1 MRGDKETKTVM
12 QVTETLSDGLRREYR
27 VLIPA
32 GELDS
37 KVNDRLGEM
46 KDRVR
51 INGFRP
57 GKVPVAHLKRVYG
70 RAAMAEAIE
79 AAVRDANAKIVADN
93 NFRLAMQPQ
102 VTLPN
107 EEKDVEA
114 VIGGKSDLSYTVAL
128 EILAPIEFGDFKS
141 ISLTKLVADVTD
153 EQVDEALKKI
163 AEQNRPYADKGEGAK
178 AESGDRVIIS
188 FVGKIDGAPFEGG
201 TGEDVAVQLGSAT
214 FIPGFEDQLIGI
226 AAGEQ
231 RVVKVT
237 FPQNYPAA
245 HLAGKEAEFDV
256 TVKTVEAPKEVTI
269 NDDFAKSLGLESLD
283 KLKDAVKERLARESD
298 AQSRQRLKREL
309 FDQLDEMHKFEVPQ
323 GLFEQEF
330 QNLWQTAQNEMKQQ
344 GKSFADENTTE
355 EAEQAEYRRIA
366 NRRVRLG
373 LLLDEI
379 ARRNDLT
386 VTDDETTRAVVEQ
399 VRQYPGREQ
408 ELWDMFRKNPEA
420 LASIRAP
427 ILENK
432 VTDFL
437 LALGNVT
444 DKKVTRDELYREDDD
459 KAA

>member
-1 MRGDKETKTVM
+1 M

-37 KVNDRLGEM
+37 KVNDRLSEM

-79 AAVRDANAKIVADN
+79 AAVRDANAKIVTDN

-102 VTLPN
+102 VTLPS

-114 VIGGKSDLSYTVAL
+114 VLGGKSDLSYTVAM

-153 EQVDEALKKI
+153 EHIDEALKKI
-163 AEQNRPYADKGEGAK
+163 AEQNRPFSDKGEDAK
-178 AESGDRVIIS
+178 AENGDRLIIS
-188 FVGKIDGAPFEGG
+188 FVGKIDGTPFEGG
-201 TGEDVAVQLGSAT
+201 SGEDVALHLGSGS
-214 FIPGFEDQLIGI
+214 FIPGFEDQLAGA
-226 AAGEQ
+226 AAGDQ

-245 HLAGKEAEFDV
+245 HLAGKDAEFDV
-256 TVKTVEAPKEVTI
+256 TVKSIEAPKEVTI
-269 NDDFAKSLGLESLD
+269 DDDFAKSLGLESLD
-283 KLKDAVKERLARESD
+283 KLKDAVKERLAREHD
-298 AQSRQRLKREL
+298 AMSRQRMKRSL
-309 FDQLDEMHKFEVPQ
+309 FDALDEMHKFDVPK

-330 QNLWQTAQNEMKQQ
+330 QNLWQTAQNEMQQQ
-344 GKSFADENTTE
+344 GKTFADENTTE
-355 EAEQAEYRRIA
+355 EAEREEYRKIA

-379 ARRNDLT
+379 ARRNELT
-386 VTDDETTRAVVEQ
+386 VTDDETTRAVVEHI
-399 VRQYPGREQ
+399 RQYPGREQ

-420 LASIRAP
+420 LATLRAP

-437 LALGNVT
+437 FALAKVT
-444 DKKVTRDELYREDDD
+444 EKKVSRDELYREDEE

>member
-1 MRGDKETKTVM
+1 M

-128 EILAPIEFGDFKS
+128 EILAPIELGDFKS

-188 FVGKIDGAPFEGG
+188 FVGKIDGTPFEGG

-245 HLAGKEAEFDV
+245 HLAGKEATFDV
-256 TVKTVEAPKEVTI
+256 TAKTVEAPKEVAI
-269 NDDFAKSLGLESLD
+269 DDDFAKSLGLESLD
-283 KLKDAVKERLARESD
+283 KLKDAVKERLAREND

-309 FDQLDEMHKFEVPQ
+309 FDKLDEMHKFEVPQ

-344 GKSFADENTTE
+344 GKTFADENTTE

-420 LASIRAP
+420 LASVRAP

-437 LALGNVT
+437 FALGKVT
-444 DKKVTRDELYREDDD
+444 EKKVTRDELYREDDD

>member
-1 MRGDKETKTVM
+1 M

>member
-1 MRGDKETKTVM
+1 M

-32 GELDS
+32 GELDV

-70 RAAMAEAIE
+70 RAAMAEVIE
-79 AAVRDANAKIVADN
+79 AAVRDANAKIVSDN

-141 ISLTKLVADVTD
+141 IALTKLVADVAD
-153 EQVDEALKKI
+153 DQVDEALKKI

-178 AESGDRVIIS
+178 AESGDRVNIS
-188 FVGKIDGAPFEGG
+188 FVGKIDGTPFDGG

-231 RVVKVT
+231 RVVKVS

-245 HLAGKEAEFDV
+245 HLAGKAAEFDV
-256 TVKTVEAPKEVTI
+256 TAKSIEAPKEVTVD
-269 NDDFAKSLGLESLD
+269 DDFAKSLGLESLD
-283 KLKDAVKERLARESD
+283 KLKDAVKERLARENE

-309 FDQLDEMHKFEVPQ
+309 FDQLDEMHKFDVPQ
-323 GLFEQEF
+323 GLFEQEY
-330 QNLWQTAQNEMKQQ
+330 QNLWQTAQNEMQQQ
-344 GKSFADENTTE
+344 GKTFADENTTE
-355 EAEQAEYRRIA
+355 EAEQAEYKRIA

-408 ELWDMFRKNPEA
+408 EMWDMFRKNPEA

-437 LALGNVT
+437 FALGKVT
-444 DKKVTRDELYREDDD
+444 DKKVSRDELYREDDD

>member
-1 MRGDKETKTVM
+1 M

-32 GELDS
+32 GELDT

-46 KDRVR
+46 KDKVR

-114 VIGGKSDLSYTVAL
+114 VIGGKSDLAYTVAL

-141 ISLTKLVADVTD
+141 ISLTKLVADVGD
-153 EQVDEALKKI
+153 DQIGEALKTI
-163 AEQNRPYADKGEGAK
+163 AEQNRPYADKGEGAS
-178 AESGDRVIIS
+178 AASGDRVVIS
-188 FVGKIDGAPFEGG
+188 FVGKIDGTPFEGG

-214 FIPGFEDQLIGI
+214 FIPGFEDQLTGI

-231 RVVKVT
+231 RVIKVT

-245 HLAGKEAEFDV
+245 HLAGKDAEFDV
-256 TVKTVEAPKEVTI
+256 TAKTVEAPKDVTI
-269 NDDFAKSLGLESLD
+269 DDDFAKSLGLESLD
-283 KLKDAVKERLARESD
+283 KLKDAVRERLAREND
-298 AQSRQRLKREL
+298 TQSRMKLKREL
-309 FDQLDEMHKFEVPQ
+309 FDKLDEMHKFDVPQ
-323 GLFEQEF
+323 GLFDQEY
-330 QNLWQTAQNEMKQQ
+330 QNLWQTAQNEMQQQ
-344 GKSFADENTTE
+344 GKTFADENTTE
-355 EAEQAEYRRIA
+355 EAEQAEYKKIA

-386 VTDDETTRAVVEQ
+386 VTDDETTRAVVEH

-437 LALGNVT
+437 FALGKVT
-444 DKKVTRDELYREDDD
+444 DKKVTRDELYRDDDD

>member
-1 MRGDKETKTVM
+1 M

-57 GKVPVAHLKRVYG
+57 GKVPVAHLRRLYG

-79 AAVRDANAKIVADN
+79 AAVRDANAKIVSDN

-102 VTLPN
+102 VTLP
-107 EEKDVEA
+107 EEERDVEA
-114 VIGGKSDLSYTVAL
+114 LIGGKADLAYTVSM

-141 ISLTKLVADVTD
+141 IALTRLVTD
-153 EQVDEALKKI
+153 IAEEDVEKALTGI
-163 AEQNRPYADKGEGAK
+163 AEQNKPFADKDGTAEEGAK
-178 AESGDRVIIS
+178 ADSGDRVTMS
-188 FVGKIDGAPFEGG
+188 FVGKIDGTPFEGG
-201 TGEDVAVQLGSAT
+201 SGEDVPLVLGSGS
-214 FIPGFEDQLIGI
+214 FIPGFEDQLTGI
-226 AAGEQ
+226 AAGET
-231 RVVKVT
+231 RVVKVS
-237 FPQNYPAA
+237 FPQDYPAT

-256 TVKTVEAPKEVTI
+256 TAKSIAAPKQIEI
-269 NDDFAKSLGLESLD
+269 NDDFAKSLGLDSLD
-283 KLKDAVKERLARESD
+283 KLKEAVRERLTREHEGV
-298 AQSRQRLKREL
+298 SRQRMKRVL
-309 FDQLDEMHKFEVPQ
+309 FDRLDEMHKFDVPQ
-323 GLFEQEF
+323 GMLEQEF
-330 QNLWQTAQNEMKQQ
+330 QNLWQTAQDELKQQ
-344 GKSFADENTTE
+344 GKTFADEGTTE
-355 EAEQAEYRRIA
+355 EKEQEEYRRIA

-379 ARRNDLT
+379 ARRNNLT
-386 VTDDETTRAVVEQ
+386 VTDDETTRAVVEH

-432 VTDFL
+432 VTEFL
-437 LALGNVT
+437 FALATVT
-444 DKKVTRDELYREDDD
+444 DRKVGRDELYRDDEGDD
-459 KAA
+459 KPAA

>member
-1 MRGDKETKTVM
+1 M

-37 KVNDRLGEM
+37 KVNDRLSEM

-79 AAVRDANAKIVADN
+79 VAVRDANAKIVTDN

-102 VTLPN
+102 VTLPS

-114 VIGGKSDLSYTVAL
+114 VLGGKSDLSYTVAM

-153 EQVDEALKKI
+153 EHIDEALKKI
-163 AEQNRPYADKGEGAK
+163 AEQNRPFSDKGEDAK
-178 AESGDRVIIS
+178 AENGDRLIIS
-188 FVGKIDGAPFEGG
+188 FVGKIDGTPFEGG
-201 TGEDVAVQLGSAT
+201 SGEDVALHLGSGS
-214 FIPGFEDQLIGI
+214 FIPGFEDQLAGA
-226 AAGEQ
+226 AAGDQ

-245 HLAGKEAEFDV
+245 HLAGKDAEFDV
-256 TVKTVEAPKEVTI
+256 TVKSIEAPKEVTI
-269 NDDFAKSLGLESLD
+269 DDDFAKSLGLESLD
-283 KLKDAVKERLARESD
+283 KLKDAVKERLAREHD
-298 AQSRQRLKREL
+298 AMSRQRMKRSL
-309 FDQLDEMHKFEVPQ
+309 FDALDEMHKFDVPQ

-330 QNLWQTAQNEMKQQ
+330 QNLWQTAQNEMQQQ
-344 GKSFADENTTE
+344 GKTFADENTTE
-355 EAEQAEYRRIA
+355 EAEREEYRKIA

-379 ARRNDLT
+379 ARRNELT
-386 VTDDETTRAVVEQ
+386 VTDDETTRAVVEHI
-399 VRQYPGREQ
+399 RQYPGREQ

-420 LASIRAP
+420 LATLRAP

-437 LALGNVT
+437 FALAKVT
-444 DKKVTRDELYREDDD
+444 EKKVSRDELYREDED

>member
-1 MRGDKETKTVM
+1 M

-102 VTLPN
+102 VTLPS

-163 AEQNRPYADKGEGAK
+163 AEQNRPYADKGEAAK

-188 FVGKIDGAPFEGG
+188 FVGKIDGTPFEGG

-256 TVKTVEAPKEVTI
+256 TAKTVEAPKDVTI
-269 NDDFAKSLGLESLD
+269 DDDFAKSLGLESLD
-283 KLKDAVKERLARESD
+283 KLKDAVKERLAREND

-309 FDQLDEMHKFEVPQ
+309 FDKLDEMHKFEVPQ

-344 GKSFADENTTE
+344 GKTFADENTTE

-420 LASIRAP
+420 LASVRAP

-437 LALGNVT
+437 FALGKVT
-444 DKKVTRDELYREDDD
+444 EKKVTRDELYREDDD

>member
-1 MRGDKETKTVM
+1 M

-32 GELDS
+32 GELDI

-46 KDRVR
+46 KDKVR

-57 GKVPVAHLKRVYG
+57 GKVPVAHLKRMYG
-70 RAAMAEAIE
+70 RSAMAEAIE

-114 VIGGKSDLSYTVAL
+114 VIGGKSDLAYTVAL

-141 ISLTKLVADVTD
+141 IALTKLVADVED
-153 EQVDEALKKI
+153 GQVEEALKKI
-163 AEQNRPYADKGEGAK
+163 AEQNRPYADKGEGAS
-178 AESGDRVIIS
+178 AASGDRVVIS
-188 FVGKIDGAPFEGG
+188 FVGKIDGTPFEGG

-214 FIPGFEDQLIGI
+214 FIPGFEDQLTGI

-231 RVVKVT
+231 RMLKVT

-245 HLAGKEAEFDV
+245 PLAGKDAEFDV
-256 TVKTVEAPKEVTI
+256 TAKTIETPKDVTVD
-269 NDDFAKSLGLESLD
+269 DDFAKSLGLESLD
-283 KLKDAVKERLARESD
+283 KLKDAVKERLAREND
-298 AQSRQRLKREL
+298 TQSRMRLKRDL
-309 FDQLDEMHKFEVPQ
+309 FDKLDEMHKFDVPQ
-323 GLFEQEF
+323 GLFEQEY
-330 QNLWQTAQNEMKQQ
+330 QNLWQTAQNEMQQQ
-344 GKSFADENTTE
+344 GKTFADENTTE
-355 EAEQAEYRRIA
+355 EAEQAEYRKIA

-379 ARRNDLT
+379 ARRNELT
-386 VTDDETTRAVVEQ
+386 VTDDETTRAVVEH

-437 LALGNVT
+437 FALGKVT

>member
-1 MRGDKETKTVM
+1 MTVM

-37 KVNDRLGEM
+37 KVNDRLSEM
-46 KDRVR
+46 KDKVR

-57 GKVPVAHLKRVYG
+57 GKVPVAHLKRMYG
-70 RAAMAEAIE
+70 RSAMAEAIE
-79 AAVRDANAKIVADN
+79 AAVRDVNAKIVADN
-93 NFRLAMQPQ
+93 NFRLAMQPE
-102 VTLPN
+102 VKLP
-107 EEKDVEA
+107 EEQKDVEA
-114 VIGGKSDLSYTVAL
+114 VIDGKSDLSYTVAM

-153 EQVDEALKKI
+153 EQVDEGLKKI

-178 AESGDRVIIS
+178 AASGDRVIMS
-188 FVGKIDGAPFEGG
+188 FVGKIDGTPFEGG
-201 TGEDVAVQLGSAT
+201 TGEDVAVQLGSGT
-214 FIPGFEDQLIGI
+214 FIPGFEDQLTGI

-237 FPQNYPAA
+237 FPQTYPAA
-245 HLAGKEAEFDV
+245 HLAGKDAEFDV
-256 TVKTVEAPKEVTI
+256 TAKSIEAPKDVTI
-269 NDDFAKSLGLESLD
+269 DDEFAKSLGLESLD
-283 KLKDAVKERLARESD
+283 KLKEAVKDRLAREHD
-298 AQSRQRLKREL
+298 TQSRMKLKRDL
-309 FDQLDEMHKFEVPQ
+309 FDALDEMHRFEVPA

-330 QNLWQTAQNEMKQQ
+330 QNLWQTAQNDMKQQ
-344 GKSFADENTTE
+344 GRTFADENTTE
-355 EAEQAEYRRIA
+355 EAEQAEYRKIA

-379 ARRNDLT
+379 ARRNELT
-386 VTDDETTRAVVEQ
+386 VTDDETTRAVVEY

-420 LASIRAP
+420 LASLRAP

-432 VTDFL
+432 VTEFL
-437 LALGNVT
+437 FALGKVT

>member
-1 MRGDKETKTVM
+1 M

-57 GKVPVAHLKRVYG
+57 GKVPVAHLRRLYG

-79 AAVRDANAKIVADN
+79 AAVRDANAKIVSDN

-102 VTLPN
+102 VTLP
-107 EEKDVEA
+107 EEERDVEA
-114 VIGGKSDLSYTVAL
+114 LIGGKADLAYTVAM

-141 ISLTKLVADVTD
+141 VSLTRLVADIAD
-153 EQVDEALKKI
+153 EDVEKALAGI
-163 AEQNRPYADKGEGAK
+163 AEQNKPFADKEEGAK
-178 AESGDRVIIS
+178 AESGDRVTIS
-188 FVGKIDGAPFEGG
+188 FVGKIDGTPFEGG
-201 TGEDVAVQLGSAT
+201 SGEDVPLVLGSGN
-214 FIPGFEDQLIGI
+214 FIPGFEDQLTGI
-226 AAGEQ
+226 APGEA

-237 FPQNYPAA
+237 FPQDYPAA
-245 HLAGKEAEFDV
+245 QLAGKEAEFDV
-256 TVKTVEAPKEVTI
+256 TAKSVAAPKEVEL

-283 KLKDAVKERLARESD
+283 KLKEAVRERLTREHEGM
-298 AQSRQRLKREL
+298 SRQRMKRAL
-309 FDQLDEMHKFEVPQ
+309 FDKLDEMHKFDVPA
-323 GLFEQEF
+323 GMLEQEF
-330 QNLWQTAQNEMKQQ
+330 QNLWQTAQEELKQE
-344 GKSFADENTTE
+344 GKTFADEGTTE
-355 EAEQAEYRRIA
+355 EKEQEEYRRIA

-379 ARRNDLT
+379 ARRNNLT
-386 VTDDETTRAVVEQ
+386 VTDDETTRAVVEHI
-399 VRQYPGREQ
+399 RQYPGREQ

-432 VTDFL
+432 VTEFL
-437 LALGNVT
+437 FALATVT
-444 DKKVTRDELYREDDD
+444 DKKVDRDELFRDDESD
-459 KAA
+459 GKPAA

>member
-1 MRGDKETKTVM
+1 M

-37 KVNDRLGEM
+37 KVNDRLSEM

-57 GKVPVAHLKRVYG
+57 GKVPVAHLKRMYG
-70 RAAMAEAIE
+70 RSAMAEAIE
-79 AAVRDANAKIVADN
+79 ATVRDVNAKIVADN

-102 VTLPN
+102 VTLPS

-153 EQVDEALKKI
+153 AQIDEALKKI
-163 AEQNRPYADKGEGAK
+163 AEQNRPYEAKGEGAK
-178 AESGDRVIIS
+178 AADGDRVIIS
-188 FVGKIDGAPFEGG
+188 FVGKIGGTPFEGG
-201 TGEDVAVQLGSAT
+201 AGEDVAVQLGSGT
-214 FIPGFEDQLIGI
+214 FIPGFEDQLVGIG
-226 AAGEQ
+226 AGEQ

-237 FPQNYPAA
+237 FPQTYPAA
-245 HLAGKEAEFDV
+245 HLAGKDAEFDV
-256 TVKTVEAPKEVTI
+256 TAKSIEAPKDVTV
-269 NDDFAKSLGLESLD
+269 DDEFAKSLGLESLD
-283 KLKDAVKERLARESD
+283 KLKEAVKERLAREND
-298 AQSRQRLKREL
+298 TQSRMRLKRGL
-309 FDQLDEMHKFEVPQ
+309 FDALDEMHKFDVPQ

-330 QNLWQTAQNEMKQQ
+330 QNLWQSAQNEMKQQ
-344 GKSFADENTTE
+344 GKTFADENTTE
-355 EAEQAEYRRIA
+355 EAEQAEYRKIA
-366 NRRVRLG
+366 DRRVRLG

-386 VTDDETTRAVVEQ
+386 VTDDETTRAVVEY

-420 LASIRAP
+420 LASLRAP

-432 VTDFL
+432 VTEFL
-437 LALGNVT
+437 FALAKVT
-444 DKKVTRDELYREDDD
+444 DKKVTREELYRDDE

>member
-1 MRGDKETKTVM
+1 M

-188 FVGKIDGAPFEGG
+188 FVGKIDGTPFEGG

-245 HLAGKEAEFDV
+245 HLAGKEAAFDV
-256 TVKTVEAPKEVTI
+256 TAKTVEAPKDVAI
-269 NDDFAKSLGLESLD
+269 DDDFAKSLGLESLD
-283 KLKDAVKERLARESD
+283 KLKDAVKERLAREND

-309 FDQLDEMHKFEVPQ
+309 FDKLDEMHKFEVPQ

-344 GKSFADENTTE
+344 GKTFADENTTE

-420 LASIRAP
+420 LASVRAP

-437 LALGNVT
+437 FALGKVT
-444 DKKVTRDELYREDDD
+444 EKKVTRDELYREDDD

>member
-1 MRGDKETKTVM
+1 M

-102 VTLPN
+102 VTLPS

-163 AEQNRPYADKGEGAK
+163 AEQNRPYVDKGEAAK

-188 FVGKIDGAPFEGG
+188 FVGKIDGTPFEGG

-245 HLAGKEAEFDV
+245 HLAGKEAAFDV
-256 TVKTVEAPKEVTI
+256 TAKTVEAPKDVTI
-269 NDDFAKSLGLESLD
+269 DDDFAKSLGLESLD
-283 KLKDAVKERLARESD
+283 KLKDAVKERLAREND

-309 FDQLDEMHKFEVPQ
+309 FDKLDEMHKFEVPQ

-344 GKSFADENTTE
+344 GKTFADENTTE

-420 LASIRAP
+420 LASVRAP

-437 LALGNVT
+437 FALGKVT

>member
-1 MRGDKETKTVM
+1 M

-57 GKVPVAHLKRVYG
+57 GKVPVAHLKRMYG
-70 RAAMAEAIE
+70 RSAMAEAIE
-79 AAVRDANAKIVADN
+79 ATVRDVNAKIVADN
-93 NFRLAMQPQ
+93 NFRLAMQPE
-102 VTLPN
+102 VKLP
-107 EEKDVEA
+107 EEQKDVEA
-114 VIGGKSDLSYTVAL
+114 VIDGKSDLSYTVAM

-141 ISLTKLVADVTD
+141 ITLTKLVADVAD
-153 EQVDEALKKI
+153 EQVEEGLKKI

-178 AESGDRVIIS
+178 AASGDRVIMS

-201 TGEDVAVQLGSAT
+201 AGEDVAIQLGSGT
-214 FIPGFEDQLIGI
+214 FIPGFEDQLTGI

-237 FPQNYPAA
+237 FPQTYPAA
-245 HLAGKEAEFDV
+245 HLAGKDAEFDV
-256 TVKTVEAPKEVTI
+256 TAKSIEAPKDVEI

-283 KLKDAVKERLARESD
+283 KLKEAVKDRLAREND
-298 AQSRQRLKREL
+298 TQSRMKLKRDL
-309 FDQLDEMHKFEVPQ
+309 FDALDEMHKFDVPA

-330 QNLWQTAQNEMKQQ
+330 QNLWQTALNDLKQQ
-344 GKSFADENTTE
+344 GKTFADENTTE
-355 EAEQAEYRRIA
+355 EAEQAEYRKIA

-379 ARRNDLT
+379 ARRNELT
-386 VTDDETTRAVVEQ
+386 VTDDETTRAVVEY

-420 LASIRAP
+420 LASLRAP

-432 VTDFL
+432 VTEFL
-437 LALGNVT
+437 FALGKVT

>member
-1 MRGDKETKTVM
+1 M

-32 GELDS
+32 GDLDS

-70 RAAMAEAIE
+70 RAAMAEVIE

-107 EEKDVEA
+107 EERDVEA
-114 VIGGKSDLSYTVAL
+114 VIGGKSDLAYTVAL

-141 ISLTKLVADVTD
+141 ISLTKLVADVD
-153 EQVDEALKKI
+153 DAQVDEALKKI
-163 AEQNRPYADKGEGAK
+163 AEQNRPYADKGEGAS
-178 AESGDRVIIS
+178 AASGDRVIIS
-188 FVGKIDGAPFEGG
+188 FVGKIDGTPFEGG
-201 TGEDVAVQLGSAT
+201 TGEDVAVQLGSGT
-214 FIPGFEDQLIGI
+214 FIPGFEDQLTGI

-231 RVVKVT
+231 RVIKVT

-245 HLAGKEAEFDV
+245 HLAGKDAEFDV
-256 TVKTVEAPKEVTI
+256 TAKTIETPKDVTI
-269 NDDFAKSLGLESLD
+269 DDDFAKSLGLESLD
-283 KLKDAVKERLARESD
+283 KLKDAVKERLAREND
-298 AQSRQRLKREL
+298 AQSRQRLKRDL
-309 FDQLDEMHKFEVPQ
+309 FDKLDEMHKFDVPQ
-323 GLFEQEF
+323 GLFEQEY
-330 QNLWQTAQNEMKQQ
+330 QNLWQTAQNEMQQQ
-344 GKSFADENTTE
+344 GKTFADENTTE
-355 EAEQAEYRRIA
+355 EAEQAEYRKIA

-379 ARRNDLT
+379 ARRNELT
-386 VTDDETTRAVVEQ
+386 VTDDETTRAVVEH

-437 LALGNVT
+437 FALGKVT

>member
-1 MRGDKETKTVM
+1 M

-46 KDRVR
+46 KDKVR

-57 GKVPVAHLKRVYG
+57 GKVPVAHLKRMYG
-70 RAAMAEAIE
+70 RSAMAEAIE
-79 AAVRDANAKIVADN
+79 ATVRDVNAKIVADN
-93 NFRLAMQPQ
+93 NFRLAMQPE
-102 VTLPN
+102 VKLP
-107 EEKDVEA
+107 EEQKDVEA
-114 VIGGKSDLSYTVAL
+114 VIDGKSDLSYTVAM

-141 ISLTKLVADVTD
+141 IALTKLVADVAD
-153 EQVDEALKKI
+153 EQVEEGLKKI

-178 AESGDRVIIS
+178 AASGDRVIMS
-188 FVGKIDGAPFEGG
+188 FVGKIDGTPFDGG
-201 TGEDVAVQLGSAT
+201 AGEDVAIQLGSGT
-214 FIPGFEDQLIGI
+214 FIPGFEDQLTGI

-237 FPQNYPAA
+237 FPQAYPAA
-245 HLAGKEAEFDV
+245 HLAGKDAEFDV
-256 TVKTVEAPKEVTI
+256 TAKSIEAPKDVEI

-283 KLKDAVKERLARESD
+283 KLKEAVKDRLAREND
-298 AQSRQRLKREL
+298 TQSRMKLKREL
-309 FDQLDEMHKFEVPQ
+309 FDALDEMHKFDVPQ
-323 GLFEQEF
+323 GLYEQEY
-330 QNLWQTAQNEMKQQ
+330 QNLWQTAQNDMKQQ
-344 GKSFADENTTE
+344 GKTFADENTTE
-355 EAEQAEYRRIA
+355 EAEQAEYRKIA

-379 ARRNDLT
+379 ARRNELT
-386 VTDDETTRAVVEQ
+386 VTDDETTRAVVEY

-420 LASIRAP
+420 LASLRAP

-432 VTDFL
+432 VTEFL
-437 LALGNVT
+437 FALGKVT

>member
-1 MRGDKETKTVM
+1 M

-188 FVGKIDGAPFEGG
+188 FVGKIDGTPFEGG

-245 HLAGKEAEFDV
+245 HLAGKEATFDV
-256 TVKTVEAPKEVTI
+256 TAKTVEAPKEVAI
-269 NDDFAKSLGLESLD
+269 DDDFAKSLGLESLD
-283 KLKDAVKERLARESD
+283 KLKDAVKERLAREND

-309 FDQLDEMHKFEVPQ
+309 FDKLDEMHKFEVPQ

-344 GKSFADENTTE
+344 GKTFADENTTE

-420 LASIRAP
+420 LASVRAP

-437 LALGNVT
+437 FALGKVT
-444 DKKVTRDELYREDDD
+444 EKKVTRDELYREDDD

>member
-1 MRGDKETKTVM
+1 M

-32 GELDS
+32 GDLDS
-37 KVNDRLGEM
+37 RVNERLSEM

-57 GKVPVAHLKRVYG
+57 GKVPVAHLKRLYG

-114 VIGGKSDLSYTVAL
+114 VIGGKSDLSYTVAM

-153 EQVDEALKKI
+153 EHVDEALKKI

-188 FVGKIDGAPFEGG
+188 FVGKIDGTPFEGG
-201 TGEDVAVQLGSAT
+201 TGEDVAVQLGSGT

-245 HLAGKEAEFDV
+245 HLAGKEAAFDV
-256 TVKTVEAPKEVTI
+256 TAKTIEAPKDVTVD
-269 NDDFAKSLGLESLD
+269 DDFAKSLGLESLE
-283 KLKDAVKERLARESD
+283 KLKDAVKERLGRENE

-309 FDQLDEMHKFEVPQ
+309 FDKLDEMHKFEVPQ

-330 QNLWQTAQNEMKQQ
+330 QNLWQAAQNEMKQQ
-344 GKSFADENTTE
+344 GKTFADENTTE
-355 EAEQAEYRRIA
+355 EAEEAEYRRIA

-379 ARRNDLT
+379 ARRNNLT
-386 VTDDETTRAVVEQ
+386 VTDDETTRAVVEY

-437 LALGNVT
+437 FALGQVT
-444 DKKVTRDELYREDDD
+444 EKKVTREELYREDEV

>member
-1 MRGDKETKTVM
+1 M

-37 KVNDRLGEM
+37 KVNDRLSEM

-57 GKVPVAHLKRVYG
+57 GKVPVAHLKRMYG
-70 RAAMAEAIE
+70 RSAMAEAIE
-79 AAVRDANAKIVADN
+79 ATVRDVNAKIVADN

-102 VTLPN
+102 VTLPSD
-107 EEKDVEA
+107 EKDVEA

-153 EQVDEALKKI
+153 AQIDEALKKI
-163 AEQNRPYADKGEGAK
+163 AEQNRPYEAKGEGAK
-178 AESGDRVIIS
+178 AADGDRVIIS
-188 FVGKIDGAPFEGG
+188 FVGKIGGTPFEGG
-201 TGEDVAVQLGSAT
+201 AGEDVAVQLGSGT
-214 FIPGFEDQLIGI
+214 FIPGFEDQLVGIG
-226 AAGEQ
+226 AGEQ

-237 FPQNYPAA
+237 FPQTYPAA
-245 HLAGKEAEFDV
+245 HLAGKDAEFDV
-256 TVKTVEAPKEVTI
+256 TAKSIEAPKDVTV
-269 NDDFAKSLGLESLD
+269 DDEFAKSLGLESLD
-283 KLKDAVKERLARESD
+283 KLKEAVKERLAREND
-298 AQSRQRLKREL
+298 TQSRMRLKRGL
-309 FDQLDEMHKFEVPQ
+309 FDALDEMHKFDVPQ

-330 QNLWQTAQNEMKQQ
+330 QNLWQSAQNEMKQQ
-344 GKSFADENTTE
+344 GKTFADENTTE
-355 EAEQAEYRRIA
+355 EAEQAEYRKIA
-366 NRRVRLG
+366 DRRVRLG

-386 VTDDETTRAVVEQ
+386 VTDDETTRAVVEY

-420 LASIRAP
+420 LASLRAP

-432 VTDFL
+432 VTEFL
-437 LALGNVT
+437 FALAKVT
-444 DKKVTRDELYREDDD
+444 DKKVTREELYRDDE

>member
-1 MRGDKETKTVM
+1 M

-46 KDRVR
+46 KDKVR

-57 GKVPVAHLKRVYG
+57 GKVPVAHLRRVYG

-93 NFRLAMQPQ
+93 NFRLAMQPE

-114 VIGGKSDLSYTVAL
+114 VIGGKSDLAYTVAL

-141 ISLTKLVADVTD
+141 ISLTKLVADVGD
-153 EQVDEALKKI
+153 DQIDEALKKI
-163 AEQNRPYADKGEGAK
+163 AEQNRPYADKGEGAS
-178 AESGDRVIIS
+178 AASGDRVVIS
-188 FVGKIDGAPFEGG
+188 FVGKIDGTPFEGG

-214 FIPGFEDQLIGI
+214 FIPGFEDQLTGI

-231 RVVKVT
+231 RVIKVT

-245 HLAGKEAEFDV
+245 HLAGKDAEFDV
-256 TVKTVEAPKEVTI
+256 TAKTVEAPKDVTI
-269 NDDFAKSLGLESLD
+269 DDDFAKSLGLESLD
-283 KLKDAVKERLARESD
+283 KLKDAVKERLAREND
-298 AQSRQRLKREL
+298 TQSRMKLKREL
-309 FDQLDEMHKFEVPQ
+309 FDKLDEMHKFDVPQ
-323 GLFEQEF
+323 GLFDQEY
-330 QNLWQTAQNEMKQQ
+330 QNLWQTAQNEMQQQ
-344 GKSFADENTTE
+344 GKTFADENTTE
-355 EAEQAEYRRIA
+355 EAEQAEYKKIA

-386 VTDDETTRAVVEQ
+386 VTDDETTRAVVEH

-437 LALGNVT
+437 FALGKVT
-444 DKKVTRDELYREDDD
+444 DKKVTRDELYRDDDD

>member
-1 MRGDKETKTVM
+1 M

-32 GELDS
+32 GDLDS

-70 RAAMAEAIE
+70 RAAMAEVIE

-114 VIGGKSDLSYTVAL
+114 VIGGKSDLAYTVAL

-141 ISLTKLVADVTD
+141 ISLTKLVADVD
-153 EQVDEALKKI
+153 DAQVDEALKKI
-163 AEQNRPYADKGEGAK
+163 AEQNRPYADKGEGAS
-178 AESGDRVIIS
+178 AASGDRVIIS
-188 FVGKIDGAPFEGG
+188 FVGKIDGTPFEGG
-201 TGEDVAVQLGSAT
+201 TGEDVAVQLGSGT
-214 FIPGFEDQLIGI
+214 FIPGFEDQLTGI

-231 RVVKVT
+231 RVIKVT

-245 HLAGKEAEFDV
+245 HLAGKDAEFDV
-256 TVKTVEAPKEVTI
+256 TAKTIETPKDVTI
-269 NDDFAKSLGLESLD
+269 DDDFAKSLGLESLD
-283 KLKDAVKERLARESD
+283 KLKDAVKERLAREND
-298 AQSRQRLKREL
+298 AQSRQRLKRDL
-309 FDQLDEMHKFEVPQ
+309 FDKLDEMHKFDVPQ
-323 GLFEQEF
+323 GLFEQEY
-330 QNLWQTAQNEMKQQ
+330 QNLWQTAQNEMQQQ
-344 GKSFADENTTE
+344 GKTFADENTTE
-355 EAEQAEYRRIA
+355 EAEQAEYRKIA

-379 ARRNDLT
+379 ARRNELT
-386 VTDDETTRAVVEQ
+386 VTDDETTRAVVEH

-437 LALGNVT
+437 FALGKVT

>member
-1 MRGDKETKTVM
+1 M

-32 GELDS
+32 DELDS
-37 KVNDRLGEM
+37 KVNDRLSEM
-46 KDRVR
+46 KNRVR

-57 GKVPVAHLKRVYG
+57 GKVPVAHLKRMYG

-79 AAVRDANAKIVADN
+79 AAVRDANAKIVSDN

-102 VTLPN
+102 VTLPSD
-107 EEKDVEA
+107 EKDVEA

-153 EQVDEALKKI
+153 EQVDEALKRI
-163 AEQNRPYADKGEGAK
+163 AEQNRPYETKGEGAK
-178 AESGDRVIIS
+178 AESGDRVMIS
-188 FVGKIDGAPFEGG
+188 FVGKIDGTPFEGG
-201 TGEDVAVQLGSAT
+201 AGEDVAVQLGSGT
-214 FIPGFEDQLIGI
+214 FIPGFEEQLVGI

-237 FPQNYPAA
+237 FPQTYPAA
-245 HLAGKEAEFDV
+245 HLAGKDAEFDV
-256 TVKTVEAPKEVTI
+256 TAKSIEAPKDVTL

-283 KLKDAVKERLARESD
+283 KLKEAVKERLAREND
-298 AQSRQRLKREL
+298 TQSRMRLKRSL
-309 FDQLDEMHKFEVPQ
+309 FDVLDEMHKFDVPQ

-330 QNLWQTAQNEMKQQ
+330 QNLWQNAQNELKQQ
-344 GKSFADENTTE
+344 GKTFADENTTE
-355 EAEQAEYRRIA
+355 EAEQAEYRKIA

-379 ARRNDLT
+379 ARRNELT
-386 VTDDETTRAVVEQ
+386 VTDDETTRAVVEY

-408 ELWDMFRKNPEA
+408 EMWEMFRKNPEA

-432 VTDFL
+432 VTEFL
-437 LALGNVT
+437 LALAKVT
-444 DKKVTRDELYREDDD
+444 EKKVTRDELYREDDD
-459 KAA
+459 KAG

>member
-1 MRGDKETKTVM
+1 M

-37 KVNDRLGEM
+37 KVNDRLSEM

-57 GKVPVAHLKRVYG
+57 GKVPVAHLKLVYG

-79 AAVRDANAKIVADN
+79 AAVRDANAKIVTDN

-114 VIGGKSDLSYTVAL
+114 ILGGKSDLSYTVAM

-141 ISLTKLVADVTD
+141 VSLTKLVADVTD
-153 EQVDEALKKI
+153 EHIDEALRKI
-163 AEQNRPYADKGEGAK
+163 AEQNRPFADKGEGAK
-178 AESGDRVIIS
+178 AENGDRLIIS
-188 FVGKIDGAPFEGG
+188 FVGKIDGTPFEGG
-201 TGEDVAVQLGSAT
+201 SGEDVALHLGSGS
-214 FIPGFEDQLIGI
+214 FIPGFEDQLAGA
-226 AAGEQ
+226 AAGDR
-231 RVVKVT
+231 RVIKVT

-245 HLAGKEAEFDV
+245 HLAGKDAEFDV
-256 TVKTVEAPKEVTI
+256 TVKSIEAPKDVEI
-269 NDDFAKSLGLESLD
+269 DDDFAKSLGLDSLD
-283 KLKDAVKERLARESD
+283 KLKEAIKERLSREHE
-298 AQSRQRLKREL
+298 AMSRQRMKRSL
-309 FDQLDEMHKFEVPQ
+309 FDALDQMHKFDVPK

-330 QNLWQTAQNEMKQQ
+330 QNLWQTAQNEMQQQ
-344 GKSFADENTTE
+344 GKTFADENTTE
-355 EAEQAEYRRIA
+355 EAEREEYRKIA

-379 ARRNDLT
+379 ARRHELT
-386 VTDDETTRAVVEQ
+386 VTDDETTRAVVEHI
-399 VRQYPGREQ
+399 RQYPGREQ

-420 LASIRAP
+420 LATLRAP

-437 LALGNVT
+437 FALAKVT
-444 DKKVTRDELYREDDD
+444 EKKVSRDELYREDDD
-459 KAA
+459 KAT

>member
-1 MRGDKETKTVM
+1 M

-37 KVNDRLGEM
+37 KVNERLSEM

-79 AAVRDANAKIVADN
+79 AAVRDANAKIVTDN

-102 VTLPN
+102 VTLPS

-114 VIGGKSDLSYTVAL
+114 VLGGKSDLSYTVAM

-153 EQVDEALKKI
+153 EHIDEALQKI
-163 AEQNRPYADKGEGAK
+163 AEQNRPFSDKGEGAK
-178 AESGDRVIIS
+178 AESGDRLIIS
-188 FVGKIDGAPFEGG
+188 FVGKTDGTPFEGG
-201 TGEDVAVQLGSAT
+201 SGEDVALHLGSGS
-214 FIPGFEDQLIGI
+214 FILGFEDQLAGV
-226 AAGEQ
+226 AAGDQ

-245 HLAGKEAEFDV
+245 HLAGKDAEFDV
-256 TVKTVEAPKEVTI
+256 TVKSIETPKEVTI
-269 NDDFAKSLGLESLD
+269 DDDFAKSLGLESLD
-283 KLKDAVKERLARESD
+283 KLKDAVKERLAREHD
-298 AQSRQRLKREL
+298 AMSRQRMKRSL
-309 FDQLDEMHKFEVPQ
+309 FDALDAMHKFDVPQ

-330 QNLWQTAQNEMKQQ
+330 QNLWQTAQNEMQQQ
-344 GKSFADENTTE
+344 GKTFADENTTE
-355 EAEQAEYRRIA
+355 EAEREEYRKIA

-379 ARRNDLT
+379 ARRNELT
-386 VTDDETTRAVVEQ
+386 VTDDETTRAVVEHI
-399 VRQYPGREQ
+399 RQYPGREQ

-420 LASIRAP
+420 LATLRAP

-437 LALGNVT
+437 LALAKVAE
-444 DKKVTRDELYREDDD
+444 KKVSREELYREDED

>member
-1 MRGDKETKTVM
+1 M

-46 KDRVR
+46 KDKVR

-57 GKVPVAHLKRVYG
+57 GKVPVAHLKRMYG
-70 RAAMAEAIE
+70 RSAMAEAIE
-79 AAVRDANAKIVADN
+79 ATVRDVNAKIVADN
-93 NFRLAMQPQ
+93 NFRLAMQPE
-102 VTLPN
+102 VKLP
-107 EEKDVEA
+107 EEQKDVEA
-114 VIGGKSDLSYTVAL
+114 VIEGKSDLSYTVAM
-128 EILAPIEFGDFKS
+128 EILAPIVFGDFKS
-141 ISLTKLVADVTD
+141 ISLTKLVTDVSD
-153 EQVDEALKKI
+153 AEVDEGLKKI

-178 AESGDRVIIS
+178 AASGDRVIMS

-201 TGEDVAVQLGSAT
+201 AGEDVAVQLGSGT

-237 FPQNYPAA
+237 FPQAYPAA
-245 HLAGKEAEFDV
+245 HLAGKDAEFDV
-256 TVKTVEAPKEVTI
+256 TAKSIEAPKDVSI
-269 NDDFAKSLGLESLD
+269 DDEFAKSLGLESLD
-283 KLKDAVKERLARESD
+283 KLKEAVKERLGREND
-298 AQSRQRLKREL
+298 TQSRMKLKRDL
-309 FDQLDEMHKFEVPQ
+309 FDALDEMHKFDVPA

-330 QNLWQTAQNEMKQQ
+330 QNLWQTAQNDMKQQ
-344 GKSFADENTTE
+344 GKTFADENTTE
-355 EAEQAEYRRIA
+355 EAEQAEYRKIA
-366 NRRVRLG
+366 DRRVRLG

-379 ARRNDLT
+379 ARRNELT
-386 VTDDETTRAVVEQ
+386 VTDDETTRAVVEY

-420 LASIRAP
+420 LASLRAP

-432 VTDFL
+432 VTEFL
-437 LALGNVT
+437 FALGKVT
-444 DKKVTRDELYREDDD
+444 DKKVTRDELYREDED

>member
-1 MRGDKETKTVM
+1 M

-37 KVNDRLGEM
+37 KVNDRLSEM

-79 AAVRDANAKIVADN
+79 AAVRDANAKIVTDN

-102 VTLPN
+102 VTLPS

-114 VIGGKSDLSYTVAL
+114 VLGGKSDLSYTVAM

-153 EQVDEALKKI
+153 EHIDEALKKI
-163 AEQNRPYADKGEGAK
+163 AEQNRPFSDKGEDAK
-178 AESGDRVIIS
+178 AENGDRLIIS
-188 FVGKIDGAPFEGG
+188 FVGKIDGTPFEGG
-201 TGEDVAVQLGSAT
+201 SGEDVALHLGSGS
-214 FIPGFEDQLIGI
+214 FIPGFEDQLAGA
-226 AAGEQ
+226 AAGDQ

-245 HLAGKEAEFDV
+245 HLAGKDAEFDV
-256 TVKTVEAPKEVTI
+256 TVKSIEAPKEVTI
-269 NDDFAKSLGLESLD
+269 DDDFAKSLGLESLN
-283 KLKDAVKERLARESD
+283 KLKDAVKERLAREHE
-298 AQSRQRLKREL
+298 AMSRQRMKRSL
-309 FDQLDEMHKFEVPQ
+309 FDALDEMHKFDVPE

-330 QNLWQTAQNEMKQQ
+330 QNLWQTAQNEMQQQ
-344 GKSFADENTTE
+344 GKTFADENTTE
-355 EAEQAEYRRIA
+355 EAEREEYRKIA

-379 ARRNDLT
+379 ARRNELT
-386 VTDDETTRAVVEQ
+386 VTDDETTRAVVEHI
-399 VRQYPGREQ
+399 RQYPGREQ

-420 LASIRAP
+420 LATLRAP

-437 LALGNVT
+437 FALAKVT
-444 DKKVTRDELYREDDD
+444 EKKVSRDELYREDED

>member
-1 MRGDKETKTVM
+1 M

-37 KVNDRLGEM
+37 KVNNRLDEM

-70 RAAMAEAIE
+70 RQAMAEVIE

-102 VTLPN
+102 VTLPS
-107 EEKDVEA
+107 EQQDVEA
-114 VIGGKSDLSYTVAL
+114 VIDGKSDLSYTVAL

-153 EQVDEALKKI
+153 EQVDEALQKI

-178 AESGDRVIIS
+178 AASGDRVNVS
-188 FVGKIDGAPFEGG
+188 FVGKIDGTPFEGG
-201 TGEDVAVQLGSAT
+201 TGDDVAVQLGSGT

-245 HLAGKEAEFDV
+245 HLAGKDAEFDV
-256 TVKTVEAPKEVTI
+256 TAKTIEAPQDVTV
-269 NDDFAKSLGLESLD
+269 NEDFAKSLGLESLD
-283 KLKDAVKERLARESD
+283 KLKEAVKERLARDNDS
-298 AQSRQRLKREL
+298 QSRQRLKREL
-309 FDQLDEMHKFEVPQ
+309 FDVLDEMHKFDVPQ

-330 QNLWQTAQNEMKQQ
+330 QNLWQTAQNEMQQQ
-344 GKSFADENTTE
+344 GKTFADENTTE
-355 EAEQAEYRRIA
+355 EAEQAEYRKIA
-366 NRRVRLG
+366 DRRVRLG

-379 ARRNDLT
+379 ARRNNLT
-386 VTDDETTRAVVEQ
+386 VTDDETTRAVVEH

-437 LALGNVT
+437 FALGNVAE
-444 DKKVTRDELYREDDD
+444 KKVTRDELYREAE